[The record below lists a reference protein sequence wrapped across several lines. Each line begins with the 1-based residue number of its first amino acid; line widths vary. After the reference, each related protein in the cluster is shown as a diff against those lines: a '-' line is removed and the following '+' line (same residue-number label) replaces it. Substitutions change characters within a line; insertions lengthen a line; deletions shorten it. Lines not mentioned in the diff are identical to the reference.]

1 MIIEGIT
8 IEQHN
13 WTVNNIGPTFE
24 WRNGANFGVRRYFYN
39 GQEIFVNS
47 EKEFVRWIRLRAFL

>member
-1 MIIEGIT
+1 MIIESIT
-8 IEQHN
+8 VEQHN

-24 WRNGANFGVRRYFYN
+24 WRNGVRRYFYN

-47 EKEFVRWIRLRAFL
+47 EKEFARWIRLRAFL